1 MSNEYSVGRVILDAN
16 WYLQT
21 IIVRGKRP
29 LEIHNA
35 RNVQYKIP
43 FRDVDKTIRLLQ
55 KVRVRSYEQNMETC
69 RNFLSREIVSFL
81 RQLKFVAIYNA

>member
-1 MSNEYSVGRVILDAN
+1 MSNQFGRVILDAN

-21 IIVRGKRP
+21 IIVRGERP

-43 FRDVDKTIRLLQ
+43 FRDVDKTIRL
-55 KVRVRSYEQNMETC
+55 
-69 RNFLSREIVSFL
+69 F
-81 RQLKFVAIYNA
+81 

>member
-1 MSNEYSVGRVILDAN
+1 MLHPLKDILESYANILVIISTKMSNEWSVGRVILDAN
-16 WYLQT
+16 WYLQA

-43 FRDVDKTIRLLQ
+43 FRDVDKTIRL
-55 KVRVRSYEQNMETC
+55 
-69 RNFLSREIVSFL
+69 F
-81 RQLKFVAIYNA
+81 